1 MKNINANHE
10 MINEQFWTSLDLE
23 TPKVTNMSEVNGRHM
38 LIFKLRF
45 GLSVFL
51 RCRPARIQSVEAR
64 TASWNKSQTN
74 GCHGHHWSKVFSPRF
89 STVSWKHILLSS
101 FQDLLWYYVTLLPRS
116 ESSWHAH
123 PRWCLMIGSLQLGI
137 CVTNIYGRI
146 CTDMTKVF
154 FWSSFIYIFSLLHPF
169 LYD

>member
-1 MKNINANHE
+1 
-10 MINEQFWTSLDLE
+10 MINEKFWTSLDLE
-23 TPKVTNMSEVNGRHM
+23 TPKVTNVKWGERQTHVTIQIEIRT
-38 LIFKLRF
+38 
-45 GLSVFL
+45 VFL
-51 RCRPARIQSVEAR
+51 PCRPARIQSEAAR
-64 TASWNKSQTN
+64 TASWNKIQTN
-74 GCHGHHWSKVFSPRF
+74 GCLGHHFSKVFSPRF

-101 FQDLLWYYVTLLPRS
+101 FQDLLWYYVTLLPCS

-137 CVTNIYGRI
+137 CVTRIYGPI

-154 FWSSFIYIFSLLHPF
+154 SCLHLLYILLSLLHPF

>member
-1 MKNINANHE
+1 

-38 LIFKLRF
+38 LVFKLRF

-74 GCHGHHWSKVFSPRF
+74 GCLGHHWSKVFSPRF
-89 STVSWKHILLSS
+89 STSWKHILLSS
-101 FQDLLWYYVTLLPRS
+101 FQDLLWYYVTLLPCS
-116 ESSWHAH
+116 ESSWQAH

-137 CVTNIYGRI
+137 CVTSIYGRI

-154 FWSSFIYIFSLLHPF
+154 SCLHLYTSFLLFILFFMISYYHP
-169 LYD
+169 LGH